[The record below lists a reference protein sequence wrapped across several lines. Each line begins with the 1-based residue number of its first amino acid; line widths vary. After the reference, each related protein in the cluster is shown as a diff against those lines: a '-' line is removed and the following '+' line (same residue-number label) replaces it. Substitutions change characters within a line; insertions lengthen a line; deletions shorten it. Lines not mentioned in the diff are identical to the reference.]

1 MWLLLSP
8 PPRLQL
14 AAQCARRWDKRGGP
28 RLPTKATPV
37 ALTRALIGASP
48 VVTQGLGAA
57 AFWKRSPSS
66 LFLSPALFFD
76 RKLGC
81 TGDEALKTSRG
92 GQIILGYE
100 LPCSWDRWTAAAE
113 VNNKRVDSACA
124 DCRRAG
130 MQEAAPRRVKRGADP
145 RAPPPPEEPFLTTH
159 DSTGRVRK
167 MPPYSTPPPQNIPA
181 HKREEKITECD
192 FHQNPPQ
199 CGISRLF
206 GGAQWLAGSHCV
218 FLMAYLSSAA
228 LRRPDVFVRLQ
239 GVPEIQ
245 ARPRGGLPGIWTA
258 VKSGWKKRLRR
269 GERRR
274 LWVWHSCLDH
284 TDHRGPS
291 HENIPL
297 LSVFI
302 KCHLTLGEA
311 LAVCP
316 LPTHSGGMRTCSGFG
331 QLAEPISTLAGSIG
345 DFMAVCPPWC
355 FFLSPHLGRQNYY
368 YVVV

>member
-113 VNNKRVDSACA
+113 VNNKRVDSGVC
-124 DCRRAG
+124 
-130 MQEAAPRRVKRGADP
+130 
-145 RAPPPPEEPFLTTH
+145 
-159 DSTGRVRK
+159 
-167 MPPYSTPPPQNIPA
+167 
-181 HKREEKITECD
+181 
-192 FHQNPPQ
+192 
-199 CGISRLF
+199 
-206 GGAQWLAGSHCV
+206 
-218 FLMAYLSSAA
+218 
-228 LRRPDVFVRLQ
+228 RLQ
-239 GVPEIQ
+239 EGRN
-245 ARPRGGLPGIWTA
+245 AR
-258 VKSGWKKRLRR
+258 SG
-269 GERRR
+269 
-274 LWVWHSCLDH
+274 
-284 TDHRGPS
+284 P
-291 HENIPL
+291 
-297 LSVFI
+297 
-302 KCHLTLGEA
+302 
-311 LAVCP
+311 
-316 LPTHSGGMRTCSGFG
+316 PTCKTW
-331 QLAEPISTLAGSIG
+331 L
-345 DFMAVCPPWC
+345 
-355 FFLSPHLGRQNYY
+355 
-368 YVVV
+368 